1 MRAQAVTACS
11 FMNCSS
17 PGRIAPLLLSLD
29 SEICL
34 GDVPVDD
41 RLAHPYSND
50 NSAISYS
57 RDPPVLSDKS
67 TTMENS
73 RQESFKKVTEYA
85 NRISNP

>member
-1 MRAQAVTACS
+1 M
-11 FMNCSS
+11 
-17 PGRIAPLLLSLD
+17 
-29 SEICL
+29 
-34 GDVPVDD
+34 DD

-73 RQESFKKVTEYA
+73 RQETFKKVTEYA
-85 NRISNP
+85 NRISNPEMLISRNSCVLHVLS